1 MSYIL
6 GEMSEI
12 KREGS
17 LPTATDGH
25 ETFNFDGVFRDV
37 NNKQT
42 RERLYAAQ
50 KLVSEVKWIEAIN
63 ALKVLISEVTNEHDN
78 RNLKA
83 IVKEIETYQERHIDS
98 SVKRQDEVD
107 WKSVSERR
115 PTRYFERWDEFPQS
129 IFLLKSYKMEDGSLR
144 VLVGR
149 RILSHQWIAN
159 KIRELHCSHI
169 RASMILGV
177 FVDFRVQ
184 DDGVVV
190 FYRTLTPSE
199 KKTIMHDI
207 VHKHLQEMELVFPFP
222 VLQTKFKTEIHCPA
236 EGWEIDETLALQ
248 LGEGEI
254 YLRDYSVECLKT
266 LCKDELYIYD
276 PACSTGQ
283 FLATMKDALPKSY
296 TVGQDLSLQMTMFA
310 GKRVDEV
317 HHGNA
322 ADPKIPDNTTDVV
335 FVRFINSEVLKSNVA
350 RQMIHPLIRVLKR
363 GGHLIIFGHTPV
375 LVSSAD
381 LLMNDELEVL
391 RCMGGDAKWDGVFQ
405 YYICRKL

>member
-1 MSYIL
+1 
-6 GEMSEI
+6 MSEI
-12 KREGS
+12 KPVGS
-17 LPTATDGH
+17 LPTATDGN

-37 NNKQT
+37 NNKET
-42 RERLYAAQ
+42 RTRLYAAQ
-50 KLVSEVKWIEAIN
+50 KLVSESKWQEAKDE
-63 ALKVLISEVTNEHDN
+63 LKLLISEVTNKHDN
-78 RNLKA
+78 RNLRM
-83 IVKEIETYQERHIDS
+83 ILQEIDLYQQRHIDA
-98 SVKRQDEVD
+98 SVVPEDAVNWNAVCK
-107 WKSVSERR
+107 RR
-115 PTRYFERWDEFPQS
+115 PMRYSERWDELPQS
-129 IFLLKSYKMEDGSLR
+129 IFLLKSWEMEDGSLR

-169 RASMILGV
+169 RPGMILGV
-177 FVDFRVQ
+177 FVDLRIQ

-190 FYRTLTPSE
+190 YYRPLTPSE

-222 VLQTKFKTEIHCPA
+222 ALQTEYKTEIHCPD

-254 YLRDYSVECLKT
+254 YLRDFSVEFLKT
-266 LCKDELYIYD
+266 LKKNDLYLYD

-283 FLATMKDALPKSY
+283 FLATMKEAFPISY

-322 ADPKIPDNTTDVV
+322 ADPKIPDNSADVV
-335 FVRFINSEVLKSNVA
+335 FVRFINSEVIKAAVA
-350 RQMIHPLIRVLKR
+350 RRMIYPLVRVLKK
-363 GGHLIIFGHTPV
+363 GGHIVIFGHTPV

-381 LLMNDELEVL
+381 LLMDIGLDVL
-391 RCMGGDAKWDGVFQ
+391 QCIGGDPKWDGVFQ
-405 YYICRKL
+405 YYVCKKI